1 MTTVD
6 LQVATGGDDIPE
18 PSHFTHWT
26 QAALRA
32 AKVDEEKEISIRI
45 VDENESQQLNHQY
58 RNKNTPTNVLSFS
71 CELPEEVNLP
81 LLGDLVICSDVVKQ
95 EAQEQNKPLESHWAH
110 MVVHGTLHLLGYDH
124 IDPAEADTMENLET
138 HILTTLGYP
147 APYDNP

>member
-6 LQVATGGDDIPE
+6 LQVATEGDDIPE
-18 PSHFTHWT
+18 PSHFTHWA

-45 VDENESQQLNHQY
+45 VDESESQQLNHQY
-58 RNKNTPTNVLSFS
+58 RNKNKATNVLSFS
-71 CELPEEVNLP
+71 CELPEEVDLP
-81 LLGDLVICSDVVKQ
+81 LLGDLVICNDVVKQ